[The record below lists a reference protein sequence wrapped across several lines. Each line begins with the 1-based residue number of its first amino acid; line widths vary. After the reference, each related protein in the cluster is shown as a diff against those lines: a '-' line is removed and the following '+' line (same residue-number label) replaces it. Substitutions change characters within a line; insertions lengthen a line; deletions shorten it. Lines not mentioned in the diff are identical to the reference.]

1 MARYNTV
8 TTTNSVA
15 SASPTISAPQSG
27 LLTTF
32 NSGASGTV
40 TLPNP
45 VLYPGFVQTFFNNSG
60 VTLTFST
67 PSGSISGPGYT
78 SASSQTVPDQGVFQI
93 TSDGAG
99 YTVTTHEGGP
109 LVATTGVL
117 SSTFS
122 AVGVTTTGTL
132 AVNASGGITTNQT
145 SFPIATSTATTI
157 TLGTAATTF
166 SMADAATSFSLANT
180 ATAAQTFNLATAN
193 TASSTYNVFTGITAS
208 GSTKTI
214 NIGTRAA
221 SGATTAINL
230 GSSSAPS
237 TSTITLNGKLSF
249 AGSSSGTVGFQAAAT
264 AGSVTYTWP
273 SADAAVS
280 GYALTSNGSGTL
292 SWTAAGATISDDT
305 STTTL
310 YPVMNNSA
318 SGTLTTARITST
330 KYTFNASTGTLSV
343 TALTESSSI
352 ALKEN
357 VAPINNGLDLI
368 LQLAGVTYDRKDGSR
383 KNEAGLIAEDVADVI
398 PNIVT
403 YSEEGKPEGINYTKL
418 TAYLV
423 EAVKSLK
430 AEINALKGI

>member
-8 TTTNSVA
+8 TTSNTVTA
-15 SASPTISAPQSG
+15 TSPTISAPQSG

-67 PSGSISGPGYT
+67 PTGNISGPGYT
-78 SASSQTVPDQGVFQI
+78 AASTQTVPNQGIFQI
-93 TSDGAG
+93 TSDGVG
-99 YTVTTHEGGP
+99 YIVTTNQGGP
-109 LVATTGVL
+109 LVSTTGVL

-122 AVGVTTTGTL
+122 AAGITTTGTL

-145 SFPIATSTATTI
+145 SFPIATANATTI
-157 TLGTAATTF
+157 TLGTAATSFT
-166 SMADAATSFSLANT
+166 MADAATTLSIANT
-180 ATAAQTFNLATAN
+180 ATGAQTVNLATAN
-193 TASSTYNVFTGITAS
+193 TGSSTYNVFTGITTS

-214 NIGTRAA
+214 NLGTRAA
-221 SGATTAINL
+221 SGATTAINI
-230 GSSSAPS
+230 GSSSAP
-237 TSTITLNGKLSF
+237 TTTTVTINGTIALP
-249 AGSSSGTVGFQAAAT
+249 GSSSGTVGLRAAAS
-264 AGSVTYTWP
+264 AGSTTFTLPAADGTNGQALVT
-273 SADAAVS
+273 
-280 GYALTSNGSGTL
+280 NGSGVL
-292 SWTAAGATISDDT
+292 SFTTAGATISDDT

-318 SGTLTTARITST
+318 SGSLTTARITST
-330 KYTFNASTGTLSV
+330 KYTFNAATGTLSV

-357 VAPINNGLDLI
+357 IAPIDNGLNLI

-403 YSEEGKPEGINYTKL
+403 YSEDGKPEGINYTKL
-418 TAYLV
+418 TAYLI